1 MYNNT
6 LIQFYEEDPAK
17 LGTPAPVEA
26 EVSDIDRI
34 DVNISNQNL
43 FQAKEGPD
51 EEDYEVEKI
60 MEKRVSKKG
69 KVEYLVKWKNFDD
82 PADYTWEPSNNLDD
96 VKDLVTLFEKD
107 LENKLFFQI

>member
-1 MYNNT
+1 M
-6 LIQFYEEDPAK
+6 
-17 LGTPAPVEA
+17 
-26 EVSDIDRI
+26 
-34 DVNISNQNL
+34 NICNQNL
-43 FQAKEGPD
+43 FQAEEGPD

-82 PADYTWEPSNNLDD
+82 PADFTWEPTNKLDA
-96 VKDLVTLFEKD
+96 VKDLIIQFDKE